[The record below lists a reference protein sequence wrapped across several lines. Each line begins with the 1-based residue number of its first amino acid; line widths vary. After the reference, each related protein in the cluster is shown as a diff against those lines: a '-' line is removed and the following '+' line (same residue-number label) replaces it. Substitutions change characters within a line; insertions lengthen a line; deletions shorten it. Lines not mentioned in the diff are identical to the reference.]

1 MQPAIKTNITNFGSD
16 QKKKKK
22 TATETDSNI
31 SETVLL

>member
-16 QKKKKK
+16 QKKKK

>member
-16 QKKKKK
+16 QKKK